1 MTPYCA
7 VRWIG
12 TFVLAAGITC
22 GSSVAAT
29 KIKLGYSAAAAFS
42 NAFVA
47 ADEGIF
53 AKHDLDVEL
62 ILVPNSSTTIAM

>member
-1 MTPYCA
+1 MTPYRT

-12 TFVLAAGITC
+12 TCVLAIGITC

-42 NAFVA
+42 IGIVA
-47 ADEGIF
+47 AVEGIF
-53 AKHDLDVEL
+53 ANHDLEVEL
-62 ILVPNSSTTIAM
+62 IPVPN